1 VHKKTPAYLD
11 PLFEAY
17 RAAKATHDAA
27 IHALN
32 AALKSGRP
40 PDPEL
45 VREQI
50 EAATR
55 EIAALDALRAIQA
68 SELVSSASP
77 ED

>member
-1 VHKKTPAYLD
+1 LHKKTPANHD

-32 AALKSGRP
+32 AALKSGQP

-45 VREQI
+45 VRRQI
-50 EAATR
+50 EAATK
-55 EIAALDALRAIQA
+55 EIAALDALRALQA
-68 SELVSSASP
+68 N
-77 ED
+77 